1 MRIRVARL
9 VATIMIFL
17 FVVTCIIF
25 CIPLKEVQTQTIET
39 YVDTEMRTETY
50 VVKEPYIEKELR
62 KKSVPI
68 FDGESVVVPG
78 GVDVPFSID
87 KPNASLIGEF
97 DCPIA
102 GGFYVYSATG
112 VSSTKC
118 WAPRVILRSRCCR
131 AATRPG
137 SAKMS
142 CGGKKS
148 TCA

>member
-62 KKSVPI
+62 KKSVP
-68 FDGESVVVPG
+68 P
-78 GVDVPFSID
+78 
-87 KPNASLIGEF
+87 
-97 DCPIA
+97 
-102 GGFYVYSATG
+102 
-112 VSSTKC
+112 
-118 WAPRVILRSRCCR
+118 
-131 AATRPG
+131 
-137 SAKMS
+137 
-142 CGGKKS
+142 
-148 TCA
+148 